1 MVSDQYVWLLWSSAF
16 LVPWTVIYL
25 LFPLHRRA
33 MLWASLFT
41 MPFGLSEPLFVPEYW
56 LPPSLFDL
64 AENTGFD
71 IESLIFCFGIGG
83 IAAVFYNLLTG
94 RPVEPLAEEARHQPR
109 HRYHRLA
116 LAVPFV
122 TFPVLLLFPWNPIYP
137 AILAL
142 FLGGVAAIFCR
153 PDLKRK
159 SWIGGLLFLIY
170 YAVFLA
176 GLEWSAPGY
185 IERVWNLDALSG
197 IAIGF
202 MPIEELLF
210 AIAFGM
216 YWSGVYEHFT
226 WHRVGVG
233 RITPLTSTDEPFHS
247 RDG

>member
-1 MVSDQYVWLLWSSAF
+1 MNSDQYVWLLWSSAF
-16 LVPWTVIYL
+16 LVPWAIIYL
-25 LFPLHRRA
+25 LFAQHRRA

-94 RPVEPLAEEARHQPR
+94 RPIEPLAGESRHQPL
-109 HRYHRLA
+109 HRFHRVA
-116 LAVPFV
+116 LAVPFIS
-122 TFPVLLLFPWNPIYP
+122 FPALLLFPWNPIYP

-142 FLGGVAAIFCR
+142 FLGAVAAVLCR

-170 YAVFLA
+170 YAIFLA

-197 IAIGF
+197 IALGF

-226 WHRVGVG
+226 WRGVG
-233 RITPLTSTDEPFHS
+233 ERHV
-247 RDG
+247 